1 MTRDGAWTDAVLRS
15 QEDDVIMPI
24 GDPMGGSER
33 LRERG
38 LLTRVWMAAVPVSDL
53 DDALEFYMEALGL
66 ELRRR
71 DGNWAE
77 LGPAEPLAKVA
88 LYVPGK
94 GERRQPG
101 GPTGIVFSCD
111 SMYDL
116 HRELV
121 DEGVLFK
128 MKPERQSWGGLLAIF
143 LDEDGNELTVM
154 EHPDRYRK

>member
-1 MTRDGAWTDAVLRS
+1 MPGTRWTDAVLS
-15 QEDDVIMPI
+15 FQKNVVIMPI
-24 GDPMGGSER
+24 GDPMGGNEPLPEKGR
-33 LRERG
+33 
-38 LLTRVWMAAVPVSDL
+38 LTRVWMVAVPVSNM

-71 DGNWAE
+71 DGDWAD
-77 LGPAEPLAKVA
+77 LGPNEPLGKVV

-94 GERRQPG
+94 NDPRKPG

-121 DEGVLFK
+121 DEGVVFK
-128 MKPERQSWGGLLAIF
+128 MKPERQPWGGLLAIF
-143 LDEDGNELTVM
+143 LDEDENELMVM